1 MAGQAVKHLRH
12 LAADFARADHV
23 DVEVAKVRLVRGQR
37 AAEGRAAF
45 HVFQHFFQHG
55 AHAGLVAHVDEHAQR
70 GIERQPG
77 AQHDGQL
84 AGEREHVGG
93 LDGAARGARARAG
106 QRRAFGLA
114 GRLHAYGRQPPLA
127 QLAQHIGF
135 GGGFGAAFGGLA
147 VGMGGAPEKFRHLRL
162 PGCLA

>member
-77 AQHDGQL
+77 AQHDASSL
-84 AGEREHVGG
+84 VSESTSAG
-93 LDGAARGARARAG
+93 LTGAVDRKS
-106 QRRAFGLA
+106 
-114 GRLHAYGRQPPLA
+114 
-127 QLAQHIGF
+127 
-135 GGGFGAAFGGLA
+135 
-147 VGMGGAPEKFRHLRL
+147 VV
-162 PGCLA
+162 

>member
-1 MAGQAVKHLRH
+1 MASS
-12 LAADFARADHV
+12 
-23 DVEVAKVRLVRGQR
+23 LVS
-37 AAEGRAAF
+37 ESTS
-45 HVFQHFFQHG
+45 
-55 AHAGLVAHVDEHAQR
+55 AGLTGPR
-70 GIERQPG
+70 
-77 AQHDGQL
+77 
-84 AGEREHVGG
+84 
-93 LDGAARGARARAG
+93 AARGRGPAS
-106 QRRAFGLA
+106 AFGLA